1 MYKMKK
7 CALCGEEKEIQ
18 LSHIIPKFIGRHLKK
33 TAVGNIR
40 SAEDPNKTV
49 QDLEKHY
56 LLCHDCEELFSASER
71 WFANNVFYP
80 WKKNQ
85 ETEFEY
91 NSYFHYFITSL
102 SWRSLYLDIMNYV
115 RDGDVDVEK
124 LQIMI
129 DAEKKMKD
137 YLLGAKEDIEG
148 IENHVFFFERIEKI
162 GAQCDDAFYLNPHM
176 TIHRSVT
183 SYTHYSDDTVFT
195 ISNLMGIVLV
205 TLYEKGNR
213 EVWDGT
219 KIEKGEGKI
228 IAANQNV
235 TSVVCNEFQYWMKL
249 AEEQQDKMS
258 EAQKQKI
265 VQRMKDI
272 GEDIK
277 NYDMYQDFLDDRSIQ
292 EK

>member
-1 MYKMKK
+1 MYEMKK

-33 TAVGNIR
+33 TSVGNIR
-40 SAEDPNKTV
+40 STEDPNKTV

-56 LLCHDCEELFSASER
+56 LLCHDCEERFSASER

-80 WKKNQ
+80 WKKDQ
-85 ETEFEY
+85 KTEFEY

-115 RDGDVDVEK
+115 RDGDVDVQK

-137 YLLGAKEDIEG
+137 YLLGKKKDIGG
-148 IENHVFFFERIEKI
+148 IENHVLFFERIEKI

-176 TIHRSVT
+176 RIHRSVS

-213 EVWDGT
+213 EIWDGT

-228 IAANQNV
+228 IVANQSV
-235 TSVVCNEFQYWMKL
+235 TSVIGNEFKYWMKL
-249 AEEQQDKMS
+249 VEEQQDKIS
-258 EAQKQKI
+258 DAQKQKI
-265 VQRMKDI
+265 VQRIKDI

-277 NYDMYQDFLDDRSIQ
+277 NYDMYQDFLDDRRIQ
-292 EK
+292 EE